1 MMIILFLSLIACHQ
15 VKPEEI
21 VLRRA
26 EWYQKAGVEIV
37 RGVEAVSLLPG
48 KVGDEGCWHKCN
60 CICIYTN
67 LGGG

>member
-1 MMIILFLSLIACHQ
+1 M
-15 VKPEEI
+15 
-21 VLRRA
+21 RRA

-48 KVGDEGCWHKCN
+48 KVGDEGYWHKCN

>member
-1 MMIILFLSLIACHQ
+1 M
-15 VKPEEI
+15 KPEEI

-60 CICIYTN
+60 CMCFYTN

>member
-1 MMIILFLSLIACHQ
+1 MIILFLLIACHQ

-48 KVGDEGCWHKCN
+48 KVGDE
-60 CICIYTN
+60 
-67 LGGG
+67 